1 MIDRIPSGF
10 DWFVVPFLLGMGFVL
25 GYCILGVM
33 RIFYQLSM
41 GERKKLILSLMNPK
55 MVYKDI
61 RDILLDSLLHVRL
74 WKRNRMLGYMHSSIA
89 FGWFMLIVL
98 GHIEVLL
105 FFPQRLH
112 YLYYPIFFNYFVAE
126 TESSLIH
133 SVMFFL
139 MDFFLLIVLS
149 GIALAMYKR
158 VHSLFFGM
166 RRTAQP
172 SLLNRIGLYALWA
185 IFPLRLLAESFIAH
199 LSGGSFLILPAN
211 WIIRFLFGD
220 NPNALA
226 FWWVYSIVLA
236 IFLFVLPFSRY
247 MHIPAEMF
255 LIPLRNAGIKLSNA
269 RRGFAKVQVLSC
281 PNCGVCIDACPMSVD
296 KANIKDATVYL
307 TRQLRCGNEERIKEI
322 SDKCLL
328 CGKCHTVCQVGV
340 DGAEMRV
347 LVRAERKYDIAP
359 DYSSVNSDELIR
371 PEGSVLYYSGCMS
384 KLVPTIGK
392 SMESIFRSAGVDYN
406 WMDREYGMC
415 CGRPMY
421 MAGRIKEAEQIVRK
435 NEKAILNHG
444 AKTLVV
450 SCAICY
456 RMFKEKY
463 NLPGIRVVHYVD
475 YIEELLTS
483 GKLKL
488 DRSDICYVYHDP
500 CELGRGCGIY
510 EAPRRLLGKI
520 AGIAEAEKNRAES
533 ICCGGSLGSISLNFA
548 KREKITR
555 SSLMNLYTS
564 NADAIATACPLC
576 QTTFARYADRPV
588 WDIAEIVESLIKK

>member
-10 DWFVVPFLLGMGFVL
+10 DWFVVPFLFGIVFVL
-25 GYCILGVM
+25 GYCILGVLK
-33 RIFYQLSM
+33 IFYQLSM
-41 GERKKLILSLMNPK
+41 GERKRLILSLMNPK
-55 MVYKDI
+55 IIYKDI
-61 RDILLDSLLHVRL
+61 RDIFLNSLLHVRL
-74 WKRNRMLGYMHSSIA
+74 WKRNRVLGYMHSSIA

-112 YLYYPIFFNYFVAE
+112 YVYYPIFFNFFVAE
-126 TESSLIH
+126 TRTSLIH
-133 SVMFFL
+133 SMMFFL

-158 VHSLFFGM
+158 VHTSLFGM

-172 SLLNRIGLYALWA
+172 SLINRIGLYALWA
-185 IFPLRLLAESFIAH
+185 IFPLRLLAESFTAY

-211 WIIRFLFGD
+211 WIIRLVFGD
-220 NPNALA
+220 NPSALA
-226 FWWVYSIVLA
+226 FWWAYSIVLA
-236 IFLFVLPFSRY
+236 VFLFVLPFSRY
-247 MHIPAEMF
+247 MHIPAEIF

-269 RRGFAKVQVLSC
+269 RRGFAKIQVLSC

-296 KANIKDATVYL
+296 KANIKDSTVYL

-340 DGAEMRV
+340 DGAELRV
-347 LVRAERKYDIAP
+347 RVRSERRYDLSP
-359 DYSSVNSDELIR
+359 DYSAINTQDLIS

-384 KLVPTIGK
+384 KLVPSIGR
-392 SMESIFRSAGVDYN
+392 SMESIFKSAGVDYN
-406 WMDREYGMC
+406 WMDREGGMC

-421 MAGRIKEAEQIVRK
+421 MAGRVKEADQIVRK
-435 NEKAILNHG
+435 NKEAILSHG
-444 AKTLVV
+444 AKILVV

-456 RMFKEKY
+456 RMFKEIY
-463 NLPGIRVVHYVD
+463 DLSNVRVVHYVH
-475 YIEELLTS
+475 YIQELLVA
-483 GKLKL
+483 GMLQL
-488 DRSDICYVYHDP
+488 DRSDISYVYHDP

-510 EAPRRLLGKI
+510 EEPRLLLGKI
-520 AGIAEAEKNRAES
+520 AGIAEADKNRSES
-533 ICCGGSLGSISLNFA
+533 VCCGGSLGSISLSFS

-555 SSLMNLYTS
+555 ASLKNLYTS

-576 QTTFARYADRPV
+576 QTTLARYADRPV
-588 WDIAEIVESLIKK
+588 WDIAEIVNSLIK

>member
-10 DWFVVPFLLGMGFVL
+10 DWFVVPFLFGIVFVL
-25 GYCILGVM
+25 GYCILGVLK
-33 RIFYQLSM
+33 IFYQLSM
-41 GERKKLILSLMNPK
+41 GERKRLILSLMNPK
-55 MVYKDI
+55 IIYKDI
-61 RDILLDSLLHVRL
+61 RDIFLNSLLHVRL
-74 WKRNRMLGYMHSSIA
+74 WKRNRVLGYMHSSIA

-112 YLYYPIFFNYFVAE
+112 YVYYPIFFNFFVAE
-126 TESSLIH
+126 TRTSLIH
-133 SVMFFL
+133 SMMFFL

-158 VHSLFFGM
+158 VHTSLFGM

-172 SLLNRIGLYALWA
+172 SLINRIGLYALWA
-185 IFPLRLLAESFIAH
+185 IFPLRLLAESFTAY

-211 WIIRFLFGD
+211 WIIRLVFGD
-220 NPNALA
+220 NPSALA
-226 FWWVYSIVLA
+226 FWWAYSIVLA
-236 IFLFVLPFSRY
+236 VFLFVLPFSRY
-247 MHIPAEMF
+247 MHIPAEIF

-269 RRGFAKVQVLSC
+269 RRGFAKIQVLSC

-296 KANIKDATVYL
+296 KANIKDSTVYL

-340 DGAEMRV
+340 DGAELRV
-347 LVRAERKYDIAP
+347 HVRSERRYDLSP
-359 DYSSVNSDELIR
+359 DYSAINTQDLIS

-384 KLVPTIGK
+384 KLVPSIGR
-392 SMESIFRSAGVDYN
+392 SMESIFKSAGVDYN
-406 WMDREYGMC
+406 WMDREGGMC

-421 MAGRIKEAEQIVRK
+421 MAGRVKEADQIVRK
-435 NEKAILNHG
+435 NKEAILSHG
-444 AKTLVV
+444 AKILVV

-456 RMFKEKY
+456 RMFKEIY
-463 NLPGIRVVHYVD
+463 DLSNVRVVHYVH
-475 YIEELLTS
+475 YIQELLVA
-483 GKLKL
+483 GMLQL
-488 DRSDICYVYHDP
+488 DRSDISYVYHDP

-510 EAPRRLLGKI
+510 EEPRLLLGKI
-520 AGIAEAEKNRAES
+520 AGIAEADKNRSES
-533 ICCGGSLGSISLNFA
+533 VCCGGSLGSISLSFS

-555 SSLMNLYTS
+555 ASLKNLYTS

-576 QTTFARYADRPV
+576 QTTLARYADRPV
-588 WDIAEIVESLIKK
+588 WDIAEIVNSLIK